1 MSVQL
6 SVEQV
11 DAVTELLNIGVGRA
25 AASMSEM
32 IDQHI
37 ELAIPHVTVGH
48 ISELLSCIE
57 QSGDV
62 SIIEQR
68 FSGRFNGMSAL
79 MFPTESAQTMVYL
92 LMGEEIPDSASS
104 EELEME
110 RESVLTEIGNVLINC
125 LMGSLGNI
133 LEEHLDYKLPQFTE
147 QPLKALCDVWAEQ
160 ADGMLIAEVQ
170 FSVADA
176 NISGRFMVIFE
187 VGSLEALQQCLTGLL
202 Q

>member
-1 MSVQL
+1 MNVEFNE
-6 SVEQV
+6 EQV
-11 DAVTELLNIGVGRA
+11 DAITELLNIGVGRA
-25 AASMSEM
+25 ASSMSEM

-37 ELAIPHVTVGH
+37 ELAIPHVTIGH
-48 ISELLSCIE
+48 LHELIDSIPHE
-57 QSGDV
+57 GDV
-62 SIIEQR
+62 SIVEQR

-92 LMGEEIPDSASS
+92 LMGEEIPVDAPS

-110 RESVLTEIGNVLINC
+110 RESVLTEVGNVLINC

-147 QPLKALCDVWAEQ
+147 QPLASLCEAWAEQ
-160 ADGMLIAEVQ
+160 ADGMLIAEVE
-170 FSVADA
+170 FTVADA
-176 NISGRFMVIFE
+176 NINGRFMVIFE
-187 VGSLEALQQCLTGLL
+187 VGSLAALQQCLAGLL